1 MSPVWTIWSAAGLAR
16 AALAALPENVA
27 VLVKLRKEV
36 GVNCE
41 VIWQAP
47 PMAMVMEEAM
57 AQSVV
62 GVGVRAKLVW
72 SGSLRVRLAAALPVE
87 SRLTVMGGAL
97 VDGKFVRAWVRSSS
111 RTWLDGEAA

>member
-1 MSPVWTIWSAAGLAR
+1 M
-16 AALAALPENVA
+16 
-27 VLVKLRKEV
+27 
-36 GVNCE
+36 NCE
-41 VIWQAP
+41 LNWQAP
-47 PMAMVMEEAM
+47 PMATLMEEAM

-97 VDGKFVRAWVRSSS
+97 VDGKFVRAWVRS
-111 RTWLDGEAA
+111 RRH